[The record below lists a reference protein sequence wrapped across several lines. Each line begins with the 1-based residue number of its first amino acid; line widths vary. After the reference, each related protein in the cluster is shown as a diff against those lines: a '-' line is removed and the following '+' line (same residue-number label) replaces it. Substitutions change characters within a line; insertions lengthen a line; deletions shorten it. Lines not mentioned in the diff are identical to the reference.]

1 MHIRSSFR
9 QYWQIRPRLLFSV
22 GAGLLCALLLPLQFS
37 LLQRLMIGWNVLA
50 WLYLLFLW
58 RLMLVSTPTHIRQ
71 IARTQDE
78 SASIV
83 LALVSIS
90 CLVSILAILF
100 ELSSAKQ
107 ASNSLKNPASSVDRH
122 HIAGVLAT
130 AAKPPL
136 PCITPI
142 NFTAGGLTS
151 PLPPLF
157 PGNLTKPTYL
167 DFAYFSF
174 TIAVALQ
181 TADVAVGTAEVY
193 GRSLCC
199 IR

>member
-9 QYWQIRPRLLFSV
+9 HYWQVRPRLPFSV

-107 ASNSLKNPASSVDRH
+107 ASNSLKTLH
-122 HIAGVLAT
+122 LA
-130 AAKPPL
+130 
-136 PCITPI
+136 
-142 NFTAGGLTS
+142 LT
-151 PLPPLF
+151 
-157 PGNLTKPTYL
+157 
-167 DFAYFSF
+167 
-174 TIAVALQ
+174 
-181 TADVAVGTAEVY
+181 
-193 GRSLCC
+193 
-199 IR
+199 